1 MQIRVVMTVFRSE
14 MARLRRL
21 YPMDQGASAG
31 ALLQA
36 RSIEMLEDARA
47 RLNGERGVHPDL
59 AAEIESARQELDRGA
74 NRELSAGLSGD
85 RRG

>member
-14 MARLRRL
+14 MARFGRR
-21 YPMDQGASAG
+21 YPADEGEAAA

-36 RSIEMLEDARA
+36 RSIEMLEDAKA
-47 RLNGERGVHPDL
+47 GLNGEAGN
-59 AAEIESARQELDRGA
+59 AALVAELESARQELDRGSV
-74 NRELSAGLSGD
+74 RELSAGLSGD